1 MKKALFISLLALV
14 GACVGCSSNA
24 NPNEIYENL
33 QNFKLKNLD
42 DYQAIGVGSIK
53 RSNAKKSKKALRG
66 KKGENAET
74 PVYISGRSSTPGYMI
89 SDEPFTLIGQLK
101 NGSVENLSFVN
112 EKTSLDFPIDA
123 YCAWGDFITFVP
135 VPGNSLGE
143 PPYKVNT
150 DSADSITFNP
160 AYSFTLS
167 KKTGKIWLCFTCL
180 LIERPFE
187 VE

>member
-14 GACVGCSSNA
+14 GACVGCSSNS

-53 RSNAKKSKKALRG
+53 HSNAKKSKKALRG
-66 KKGENAET
+66 KKGENVET
-74 PVYISGRSSTPGYMI
+74 PVYISGRSSTSGYME

-112 EKTSLDFPIDA
+112 E
-123 YCAWGDFITFVP
+123 
-135 VPGNSLGE
+135 
-143 PPYKVNT
+143 
-150 DSADSITFNP
+150 
-160 AYSFTLS
+160 
-167 KKTGKIWLCFTCL
+167 GKN
-180 LIERPFE
+180 
-187 VE
+187 